1 MAKEKC
7 FSTNTYSLFDRHFVL
22 MHIYMCVLVCVQV
35 LYYFIVDM
43 YVHCMCA
50 FFPVSLTYPKAVP
63 TAAGAS
69 IYDSERH
76 SFNINTYKNT

>member
-1 MAKEKC
+1 M
-7 FSTNTYSLFDRHFVL
+7 FFYQHLFAVRSPFCAYA
-22 MHIYMCVLVCVQV
+22 YMCVLVCVQI